1 MVETFLFAPYN
12 DGTDKE
18 VVNML
23 AENLAL
29 LRNIRGMTQEEVAEV
44 IGISRQSYSKWE
56 QGETIPDIEKCARL
70 AEFYGVSID
79 SLVHQDEEIGK
90 TRVAPAPMGKH
101 LWGTVAMGA
110 KGQIVIP
117 KAARDTFRLSEGDR
131 LVVLGDEEQGIALI
145 KAETFE
151 ERMQKALR
159 AGQKSNE

>member
-151 ERMQKALR
+151 ERMQKVLR

>member
-12 DGTDKE
+12 GGTDKE
-18 VVNML
+18 VVSML
-23 AENLAL
+23 AENLTL

-131 LVVLGDEEQGIALI
+131 MVVLGDEKQGIALI
-145 KAETFE
+145 KAEVFE
-151 ERMQKALR
+151 EQMQTALR
-159 AGQKSNE
+159 VGQKSNE

>member
-131 LVVLGDEEQGIALI
+131 LVVLGDEKQGIALI
-145 KAETFE
+145 KAEVFE
-151 ERMQKALR
+151 EQMQTALR
-159 AGQKSNE
+159 AGQKSNK

>member
-29 LRNIRGMTQEEVAEV
+29 LRNIRGLTQEEVAEV

-117 KAARDTFRLSEGDR
+117 KAARDTFRLREGDR

>member
-1 MVETFLFAPYN
+1 MVEAFLCVLYN

-18 VVNML
+18 VVSML

-79 SLVHQDEEIGK
+79 SLVHQDEEVGK
-90 TRVAPAPMGKH
+90 ARVAPAPVGKH

-145 KAETFE
+145 KAEAFE
-151 ERMQKALR
+151 ERMQEALR

>member
-1 MVETFLFAPYN
+1 
-12 DGTDKE
+12 
-18 VVNML
+18 ML
-23 AENLAL
+23 AENLVV
-29 LRNIRGMTQEEVAEV
+29 LRNIRGLSQEDVAAV

-56 QGETIPDIEKCARL
+56 LGQTVPDIEKCARL
-70 AEFYGVSID
+70 AEFYGITMD
-79 SLVHQDEEIGK
+79 ALIHQDEQMGS
-90 TRVAPAPMGKH
+90 TRLAPAPVGKH

-117 KAARDTFRLSEGDR
+117 KAARDTFHLSEGDR

-145 KAETFE
+145 KAEVFE

>member
-18 VVNML
+18 VVSML

-56 QGETIPDIEKCARL
+56 QGETIPDIEKCDRL
-70 AEFYGVSID
+70 AKFYGVSID
-79 SLVHQDEEIGK
+79 ALVHQDKEVGK
-90 TRVAPAPMGKH
+90 ARAAPAPVGKH

-145 KAETFE
+145 KAEAFE

>member
-117 KAARDTFRLSEGDR
+117 KAARDTFRLREGDR